1 MFNLSNI
8 TAVQYDNILTFR
20 GQELQHE
27 NSLKLTQLAQADAVE
42 NKDMAILADLTYR
55 DSRTMRIATV
65 IAMFYLPANLV
76 MVCSPAAAYTLHP
89 VLTSWSG
96 RPNFLRSYRIDL
108 NMSLLTSIL

>member
-1 MFNLSNI
+1 MSNLSNI
-8 TAVQYDNILTFR
+8 TTLQYDNILTFR

-76 MVCSPAAAYTLHP
+76 MVCYLAAAYTP
-89 VLTSWSG
+89 
-96 RPNFLRSYRIDL
+96 YRILNSLSADRSFPAATDL
-108 NMSLLTSIL
+108 I

>member
-1 MFNLSNI
+1 MSNLSNI
-8 TAVQYDNILTFR
+8 TAVKYDNILTFR

-55 DSRTMRIATV
+55 DSRTMRIATM

-76 MVCSPAAAYTLHP
+76 MVCSPAAAYTLYP
-89 VLTSWSG
+89 VIDSWSG
-96 RPNFLRSYRIDL
+96 RSVFLCGYSLDL
-108 NMSLLTSIL
+108 SMSTLTSIF